1 MVIYGNSTE
10 HLKVDVIEISKFTQE
25 HMTKFAWRCNLLNMH
40 TYSCTFSNETLC
52 LAAPG
57 FFLMGILVDGWV
69 DKGINFENFFSNFLV
84 NIFV

>member
-1 MVIYGNSTE
+1 MVIYGNSSE

-25 HMTKFAWRCNLLNMH
+25 HMTKFTWRCNLLNMH
-40 TYSCTFSNETLC
+40 TFRLHFQMKPCVLLLLFL
-52 LAAPG
+52 
-57 FFLMGILVDGWV
+57 LMGILVDGWV